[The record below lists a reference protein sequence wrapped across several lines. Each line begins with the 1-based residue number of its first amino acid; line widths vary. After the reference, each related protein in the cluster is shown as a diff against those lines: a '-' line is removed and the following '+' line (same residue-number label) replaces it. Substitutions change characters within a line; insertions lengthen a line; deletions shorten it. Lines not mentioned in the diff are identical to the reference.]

1 MPEEREKEVIPS
13 KGGVFNDL
21 SNYIKLVA
29 RLIGDK
35 RVGPLY
41 KLLPIGALAYFLVPD
56 LVPGPIDDAMVVWLG
71 TYLFVEICPADVV
84 QEHRDELD
92 KAVAGEPRDSNEPEE
107 DQIVDAE
114 FWEKEKPDI
123 ETD

>member
-1 MPEEREKEVIPS
+1 MPEEQEKEVIPS

-35 RVGPLY
+35 RINPIY

-56 LVPGPIDDAMVVWLG
+56 LAPGPIDDAMVIWLG
-71 TYLFVEICPADVV
+71 TYLFVELCPPDVV
-84 QEHRDELD
+84 QEHRDQLE
-92 KAVAGEPRDSNEPEE
+92 KVVPGEWRDTNETDE

-114 FWEKEKPDI
+114 FWENE
-123 ETD
+123 